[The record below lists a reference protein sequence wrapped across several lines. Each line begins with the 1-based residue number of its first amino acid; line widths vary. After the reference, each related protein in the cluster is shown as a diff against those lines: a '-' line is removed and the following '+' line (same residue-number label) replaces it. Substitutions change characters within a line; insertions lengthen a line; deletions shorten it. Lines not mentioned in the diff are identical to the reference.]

1 MRLSSR
7 KRSENKMELSNTGMI
22 DIVFL
27 LLVFFLVTSSF
38 IPPEKEI
45 RPAIATEKKNSSR
58 ANSDFEKAIVEI
70 VAEGSTFL
78 YKLGGIKTSDKQE
91 LLESLRVFPNKVD
104 GAFVK
109 SDDDAPFDMTA
120 QAISACKEAGFVVV
134 TFVVEAD

>member
-58 ANSDFEKAIVEI
+58 ASSDFEKAIVEI
-70 VAEGSTFL
+70 VAEGGNFL

-91 LLESLRVFPNKVD
+91 LLESLRAFPNKIE

-120 QAISACKEAGFVVV
+120 QAISTCKEAGFVVV

>member
-45 RPAIATEKKNSSR
+45 RPAIATEKKNSAAAS
-58 ANSDFEKAIVEI
+58 SDFEKAVVEI
-70 VAEGSTFL
+70 VAEGTTFF
-78 YKLGGIKTSDKQE
+78 YKLGGTKTTDKTE
-91 LLESLRVFPNKVD
+91 LLKSLNAFPNKND

-109 SDDDAPFDMTA
+109 SDDDAPFDMSA
-120 QAISACKEAGFVVV
+120 HAISACKEAGFVVV
-134 TFVVEAD
+134 TFVAEAD

>member
-58 ANSDFEKAIVEI
+58 ASSDFEKAIVEI
-70 VAEGSTFL
+70 VAEGGNFL

-91 LLESLRVFPNKVD
+91 LLESLRAFPNKID

-120 QAISACKEAGFVVV
+120 QAISICKEAGFVVV